1 MKYTVEINGDDV
13 TKYAIYPL
21 ALQNVL
27 DYALDQ
33 GFLVLRGMSQSK
45 PFKPFSKVKITI
57 SAGEGVSETL
67 TMLVGSDKVVT
78 NTKTE
83 ISSHEILLVEE
94 TKELERVICSA
105 KSFSKPLVKEY
116 VYEE

>member
-1 MKYTVEINGDDV
+1 
-13 TKYAIYPL
+13 
-21 ALQNVL
+21 
-27 DYALDQ
+27 
-33 GFLVLRGMSQSK
+33 
-45 PFKPFSKVKITI
+45 
-57 SAGEGVSETL
+57 
-67 TMLVGSDKVVT
+67 MLVGSDKVVT

-116 VYEE
+116 VDKDEE